1 MLGCRKK
8 TYPESLDLKV
18 ESGGWRQND
27 RGINSDAT
35 PWSEFKGCY
44 ARVLV
49 KVAGGHKHQ
58 QQRTYPYTN
67 TFSDWVI
74 AK

>member
-1 MLGCRKK
+1 MGGRKK

-49 KVAGGHKHQ
+49 KVAGGH
-58 QQRTYPYTN
+58 
-67 TFSDWVI
+67 
-74 AK
+74 